1 MVPNHQPVIVFV
13 SPKNLRIHLPAQD
26 YDLWLWLNMI
36 LDVNLPIPSSLVLG
50 KAVVLLEEAQQL
62 GRWSVIAQLLAGW
75 KSTLGPELTRCGT

>member
-1 MVPNHQPVIVFV
+1 
-13 SPKNLRIHLPAQD
+13 
-26 YDLWLWLNMI
+26 MI

-75 KSTLGPELTRCGT
+75 KST